1 MNNQKK
7 VIEELAKQM
16 VIDGKRVFLTEEG
29 KRWISRIYT
38 NKTVS

>member
-16 VIDGKRVFLTEEG
+16 VIDGKRVFLTEEE